1 MTTRYR
7 DPFAVDPHTG
17 DTPENDTL
25 HVDIWPAGRWS
36 WWLAKREHWTE
47 WTPYTWVLGTPRR
60 AQRIADRMVA
70 RELRKRARTA
80 ARVARL
86 KNLGNDFV
94 VFPPPPMH
102 PPKGGSG
109 VSRSPGGGR

>member
-1 MTTRYR
+1 MTRYR
-7 DPFAVDPHTG
+7 DPFAEDPQSG

-25 HVDIWPAGRWS
+25 HVNIRPSGRWF
-36 WWLAKREHWTE
+36 WQLTMREHWCE
-47 WTPYTWVLGTPRR
+47 WMPSTLVLGTARHAR
-60 AQRIADRMVA
+60 KVADRMVA

-80 ARVARL
+80 ERQARVTRL
-86 KNLGNDFV
+86 GADFPA
-94 VFPPPPMH
+94 FPTPPMH